1 MHPVKRREIS
11 IDGLYGRIHRIEDYV
26 SVVIAR
32 IREDSREFLI
42 FYSLVSLVVDS

>member
-32 IREDSREFLI
+32 IREDSREI
-42 FYSLVSLVVDS
+42 FIFDSLNSLVFDS